1 MKQRKNRRP
10 FARPSRRD
18 SAASVASTPVF
29 QPLEPRKLL
38 TTLVANPDLDMGQTD
53 QFYGW
58 VAMPAWYFNE
68 TLDASGV
75 EDRSIR
81 LGIRLLDSNPAAH
94 PTVTIL
100 DLDGHPLFPWIGLQA
115 DGTFSTEVEVSTRIG
130 APPPG
135 ASDGYWGSDDDES
148 ESFFGLDTGFNPGWR
163 VATDSLGNFLPGVWI
178 PDGRF
183 HPVRQIDWD
192 EDADPAAW
200 NTDNVPDNFQLVI
213 PETGYWSMGPDGF
226 YETED
231 DSRLPLAF
239 AGVFPGAGTDDRQL
253 GTADDAWVGT
263 MAPNSF
269 VAPNT
274 MTFEPHLVDRRTGW
288 SGSQNLYAGDGKAD
302 FNNGI
307 GRIIIS
313 GSTATTRLIFYVVED
328 FEGVIEVSAPF
339 AIPES
344 DRIGLAMNS
353 DGSVYQAAGMG
364 PIIIGNP
371 TNANWTVN
379 NPADNILA
387 FLPNGYQRYDR
398 STEGIIQEDPSLNEQ
413 MGRIY
418 IDGSLFGLS
427 RLSGAL
433 ERLQVGFFGGK
444 LFVDGDVD
452 VINVVGDASY
462 IEVNGNPTDTRAAV
476 KVGRVLGSFITGRN
490 NSTTITVEGDFSPD
504 SLTDKP
510 FLRSDKVV
518 VEHELDIFPPG
529 IDMDYYNSFAVGG
542 ELFTL
547 EGGDSEQAVYLRN
560 DTFGTAQ
567 FAGRETGLSIVQGVL
582 GRTPADDQH
591 VLGDG
596 GDDFDY
602 YAIAVDGLHELRIQL
617 SVQTLM
623 TLQDAEGNILQSRG
637 SDGTTGDILY
647 TPDHAGVLYIVINNT
662 AGFTGAG
669 QAYQLVINNQAPV
682 TLGEVRAGG
691 SLTYRATDGS
701 AIITQVGS
709 IGTIRVGQDAGAD
722 DEGDAPAIGNLLIQA
737 GESLWNVTSGGY
749 IGGTILQNGTRVLFG
764 TTFAAEQ
771 HIGELLA
778 GYGRNVEQP
787 SGEGFHGGSIGS
799 LLVNA
804 RGDIGIVRAK
814 MAGGIQSELTN
825 LLGDIGGIA
834 DANGATPALTQINA
848 GGSISVISAE
858 NRIRANTNP
867 NLGLHVNVGAGER
880 IDLIE
885 AGAVIADG
893 FDLAAAPGDAGVIN
907 GQALITTGLGGN
919 VRFFRAPFVW
929 GNGVDDAVAII
940 TGNQPLTIVDD
951 SGAIFTIK
959 VTGNSIA
966 SVRTH
971 AIQSS
976 VGVAT
981 VRIVANLGANG
992 SLVIT
997 NNSGNVE
1004 IGDIIVAGTA
1014 SSRVRI
1020 DGSGRTDVY
1029 MIRTFGAI
1037 NSIENRTN
1045 GDIVAIDS
1053 DGLNRLTLK
1062 GNLGRTFSST
1072 AVSSWVRGP
1081 EYALALGEASDV
1093 GGPLVYSQA
1102 AGSGGNPYLAG
1113 AAFDQYLNGLAVRA
1127 SGGTNSIGQVR
1138 IDGTI
1143 VDIYSEVNIGRVIAN
1158 ADKQTPFGE
1167 FHGVE
1172 GTIYTP
1178 LSITRID
1185 LGDGL
1190 VESGSGPIIKGL
1202 IAAGG
1207 IVSRVEITGEGHNI
1221 LGTITGVGFGGAID
1235 GIGRI
1240 NATKGA
1246 SIIGARITTNHLDS
1260 SFTNP
1265 DTDSGDT
1272 GSNPLA
1278 DINRI
1283 DVKDGNI
1290 INSLIAG
1297 VNVNQINIKNG
1308 IWDSNTLRADGNL
1321 NTVRADEFVYTYVN
1335 EGARNLITVVGDVQR
1350 IETQGRRGDIVDLT
1364 VDVIGNIRNLRAN
1377 TLDGLSID
1385 ADEEIRV
1392 VDARARIVRSIF
1404 RAGAITQFNAMED
1417 ITRVSFNVAGPVKQ
1431 FRSRNSDITRL
1442 DFTIDGPDGRLDL
1455 MEARGSIT
1463 GAVRVSGEIKNLRT
1477 REGDIIGRIETFSGD
1492 GFVRK
1497 LQSGRDLILDLEID
1511 RDLDKLVVG
1520 RNLSGVDDQ
1529 SLKVHGDFGTLD
1541 VRNGSFDGTI
1551 IVEGSITKN
1560 FDIQTFVDG
1569 SEITARGSIN
1579 TIRIDSGVTGVIA
1592 AYTDSIRRLD
1602 VGGDFNGTLTA
1613 RNGSID
1619 SLTIDGNAAGAI
1631 SSDEGIRNMK
1641 VGGNLTAAV
1650 RSETDIDRID
1660 VDGNTTGAIIRAL
1673 WDLKN
1678 LSIGG
1683 DVTSSVIGAGRGIL
1697 RADIGGNVDSSFL
1710 IGGLES
1716 LGADNALGGAADNA
1730 DTFSSGDV
1738 QNVNIRG
1745 GINNV
1750 VIAAGVR
1757 SGSDGFATPDA
1768 STDLTPGLSNVSNV
1782 RVDGAASGTN
1792 RIIADTTISN
1802 VTVDGTQRTVG
1813 NPGANMVLTELDQ
1826 APLTLTG
1833 GIAFSDNAAVVFT
1846 DTDGDL
1852 ITLSMRGPG
1861 SGLYTL
1867 ANGASGNLTGL
1878 VFNDTASQTNVEIR
1892 LTAATG
1898 NGRVDLD
1905 NVVIRFADDADL
1917 GNLTIDGNID
1927 GTDGITID
1935 GSVNTISLR
1944 TVNTSGTIAVGG
1956 EAKRIATNSVTAGSF
1971 VITELNTF
1979 DALTGGFGG
1988 TIFSEAIG
1996 NINVR
2001 NGTLSGVIWGRDS
2014 IGAITNNSTGAVMDH
2029 ASISTLGEIRS
2040 INAATIR
2047 NVTFISAGDLITSIN
2062 ISGDLIDS
2070 DILAG
2075 FALGSDGRYGGVGT
2089 AADRLS
2095 GGTLKNLR
2103 ISGSSIR
2110 SSVAAGVARGTD
2122 QFYGTG
2128 DDIGSLGFGVLER
2141 VDVSGS
2147 VVGSNFNSQNWAFT
2161 ASREV
2166 MDVRV
2171 GGQQFIQQGNVRTR
2185 TVNSSPLPLVV
2196 EEIRTRLEADT
2207 LLIDIYFNEEIDIST
2222 ILLDPQNPQAE
2233 SAIYFENP
2241 IDPNGIKPTPN
2252 DSYTIS
2258 YDRAKLRATIR
2269 FNRAFSLANPGVYTL
2284 VIDGSAIQ
2292 SVTGIHLDA
2301 DRDGVAGDT
2310 YSQNFLVGDAGD
2322 RVGAGTWDP
2331 DGDPLTPNDVE
2342 FLEATSLG
2350 LLLDDLVSGT
2360 GTKNREISFLG
2371 RIGDHPDTEAFY
2383 FPARF
2388 DVDIFQVTL
2397 AAGDILRATL
2407 SDIVPGSAF
2416 VGSVTLRT
2424 ATGGIVGGSIA
2435 NSQALLQE
2443 GYIETAGGT
2452 YYITVAGTSLG
2463 GPPGLDS
2470 LIDISNSGGVFT
2482 PPLLVRAI
2490 SPDEISN
2497 DIGNY
2502 ELNVM
2507 VFNDGDTGF
2516 SLATPTEI
2524 VDGQQTVIEGF
2535 IGFDNNGVPSTLF
2548 GDADVYD
2555 ISRVRLLDNTVTSQ
2569 LEEGMTLTVTLR
2581 LENVGG
2587 NLGSRYEVGVF
2598 QTSQTTGITD
2608 AILMGAPTNLN
2619 DLGIFDQAGN
2629 ATFSFRIPE
2638 AGTYAV
2644 MIQGNIESN
2653 YELLVTID
2661 TSTQGDRRAT
2671 AEELNIL
2678 LETNGGFAE
2687 WHGREGTT
2695 LSAFNLSG
2703 IGFKGLEAQVLSQ
2716 VIETVT
2722 DLYGDA
2728 GITAHVSINPADFV
2742 GQDFTTVFL
2751 ANNYEPGLYGIASTL
2766 DPQNQGKNDEAIVF
2780 VPTFASLVAAGQVD
2794 LLSLALANVVAHEVG
2809 HTLGLRHAFSPNPL
2823 GPFGIMDTSVPPSTT
2838 HQFIGD
2844 PNDPYATA
2852 SILGDAWFFGYENE
2866 VDLLQLIFDVDV

>member
-10 FARPSRRD
+10 FARPSRRA

-38 TTLVANPDLDMGQTD
+38 TTLVGNPDLDMGETN
-53 QFYGW
+53 QFFGW
-58 VAMPAWYFNE
+58 VAMPAWYFSE
-68 TLDASGV
+68 SLDASSV

-81 LGIRLLDSNPAAH
+81 LGIRLLDDNPDAH
-94 PTVTIL
+94 PIVTIL
-100 DLDGHPLFPWIGLQA
+100 DLDGHPLFPWIGQQP
-115 DGTFSTEVEVSTRIG
+115 DGTFSTEIEVSTRIG
-130 APPPG
+130 PAPPSE
-135 ASDGYWGSDDDES
+135 SDIYWGSDDDES
-148 ESFFGLDTGFNPGWR
+148 DSFFGLDSGYNPGWR
-163 VATDSLGNFLPGVWI
+163 VATDSNGNFLPGVWI

-183 HPVRQIDWD
+183 HPVRQIDWA
-192 EDADPAAW
+192 EDADPPAW
-200 NTDNVPDNFQLVI
+200 DTENVPDNFQIVI
-213 PETGYWSMGPDGF
+213 PQTGYWSVGPDGF
-226 YETED
+226 YETAD
-231 DSRLPLAF
+231 DSRLPLAY
-239 AGVFPGAGTDDRQL
+239 AGVLPGAGTDDRQL
-253 GTADDAWVGT
+253 GTADDAWVAS
-263 MAPNSF
+263 MASDPF
-269 VAPNT
+269 AAPNT
-274 MTFEPHLVDRRTGW
+274 MTFEPHLVDRTTGW
-288 SGSQNLYAGDGKAD
+288 TGDENLYAGDGKAD

-313 GSTATTRLIFYVVED
+313 GSTATTRLIFFVVDD
-328 FEGVIEVSAPF
+328 FEDTFEVSQPF

-344 DRIGLAMNS
+344 DRIGLAMNA

-364 PIIIGNP
+364 PIVIGNP

-379 NPADNILA
+379 RPADNLLA
-387 FLPNGYQRYDR
+387 FLPPGFQHYDR
-398 STEGIIQEDPSLNEQ
+398 ASEGIIQEDPSLNEQ

-418 IDGSLFGLS
+418 IDGSLFGVS
-427 RLSGAL
+427 RLGGAL

-490 NSTTITVEGDFSPD
+490 NSTTITVEGDFSPE
-504 SLTDKP
+504 SITDKP

-529 IDMDYYNSFAVGG
+529 IDMDYYNSFAAGG
-542 ELFTL
+542 EMFTL
-547 EGGDSEQAVYLRN
+547 AGGDNEDAVYLRN

-567 FAGRETGLSIVQGVL
+567 FAGRETGLTVVQGVL
-582 GRTPADDQH
+582 GTTPSDDQH
-591 VLGDG
+591 VIGDG
-596 GDDFDY
+596 GDDVDY
-602 YAIAVDGLHELRIQL
+602 YAIAVDGLHQLRIQL
-617 SVQTLM
+617 SAQTLV

-637 SDGTTGDILY
+637 DDGTLGDILY
-647 TPDHAGVLYIVINNT
+647 TPDRAGVLYIVIQNT
-662 AGFTGAG
+662 AGYSGGG

-682 TLGEVRAGG
+682 TLGEVRTGG
-691 SLTYRATDGS
+691 SLTYRASDGS

-709 IGTIRVGQDAGAD
+709 IGTIRVGQDVGAD
-722 DEGDAPAIGNLLIQA
+722 SEGDAPAIGNLLIQA
-737 GESLWNVTSGGY
+737 GQSLWNITSGGY
-749 IGGTILQNGTRVLFG
+749 IGGTITQDGNRVLFG
-764 TTFAAEQ
+764 TTFAAEE
-771 HIGELLA
+771 HVGELLA

-787 SGEGFHGGSIGS
+787 AGDGFHGGSFGS

-804 RGDIGIVRAK
+804 RGDIGVVRAK
-814 MAGGIQSELTN
+814 MSGGIRSELSSN
-825 LLGDIGGIA
+825 LGDIGAIA
-834 DANGATPALTQINA
+834 DANGATPALTQLNA
-848 GGSISVISAE
+848 GGSIGVISAE
-858 NRIRANTNP
+858 NRIQANTNP
-867 NLGLHVNVGAGER
+867 ALGLHVSVGAGER

-885 AGAVIADG
+885 AGAVVADG
-893 FDLAAAPGDAGVIN
+893 FDLGAAPTQAGVIN
-907 GQALITTGLGGN
+907 GQAVITTGLGGN

-929 GNGVDDAVAII
+929 GNGVDDAFAVVF
-940 TGNQPLTIVDD
+940 GNQPLTVVDD
-951 SGAIFTIK
+951 SGAIFTIR

-966 SVRTH
+966 TVRTH

-981 VRIVANLGANG
+981 VRIEASLGAGGN
-992 SLVIT
+992 LIIT

-1004 IGDIIVAGTA
+1004 IGDVIVTGTG
-1014 SSRVRI
+1014 SSKVVFE
-1020 DGSGRTDVY
+1020 GSGRTDVY
-1029 MIRTFGAI
+1029 MVRAFGAI
-1037 NSIENRTN
+1037 NSIENKTM
-1045 GDIVAIDS
+1045 GDIVAIDV
-1053 DGLNRLTLK
+1053 DGLNTLK
-1062 GNLGRTFSST
+1062 LAGNLGRTFSST
-1072 AVSSWVRGP
+1072 AVASWVRGP
-1081 EYALALGEASDV
+1081 EYLMALGEASDV
-1093 GGPLVYSQA
+1093 GGPLVYSA
-1102 AGSGGNPYLAG
+1102 ASGSGGDPYLAG

-1127 SGGTNSIGQVR
+1127 SGGTNQISQVR

-1158 ADKQTPFGE
+1158 ADKHTPFGD

-1207 IVSRVEITGEGHNI
+1207 IVSRVEVTGEGHDI
-1221 LGTITGVGFGGAID
+1221 LGTITGTGFGGQID

-1240 NATKGA
+1240 NATKG
-1246 SIIGARITTNHLDS
+1246 SLIRGARITTNHLDS

-1265 DTDSGDT
+1265 DPDSNDG

-1278 DINRI
+1278 DINKI
-1283 DVKDGNI
+1283 DVKDGSI

-1297 VNVNQINIKNG
+1297 VNVNSINIKG
-1308 IWDSNTLRADGNL
+1308 GLWDSNVLRADGSL
-1321 NTVRADEFVYTYVN
+1321 NTVRADDFVYTYVD

-1377 TLDGLSID
+1377 SLDGLSID

-1392 VDARARIVRSIF
+1392 VDARARIVRSFF
-1404 RAGAITQFNAMED
+1404 RAGAITKFNAVED
-1417 ITRVSFNVAGPVKQ
+1417 ITRVTFTVAGPVKQ
-1431 FRSRNSDITRL
+1431 FRSQRSDITRL

-1455 MEARGSIT
+1455 LEAYGNIT
-1463 GAVRVSGEIKNLRT
+1463 GAIRVSGEVKNLRT

-1492 GFVRK
+1492 GFVRN
-1497 LQSGRDLILDLEID
+1497 LQSGRDLILDLEVD
-1511 RDLDKLVVG
+1511 RDIDKLVVG
-1520 RNLSGVDDQ
+1520 RNLSGLDNQ

-1551 IVEGSITKN
+1551 IVEGSITKSFN
-1560 FDIQTFVDG
+1560 IMTFVDG

-1579 TIRIDSGVTGVIA
+1579 TLSLDSGMTGVIA
-1592 AYTDSIRRLD
+1592 SYTDSIRRFD
-1602 VGGDFNGTLTA
+1602 IGGDLNGTITA

-1619 SLTIDGNAAGAI
+1619 NLSIGGNAAGAI
-1631 SSDEGIRNMK
+1631 AADEGIRSMS
-1641 VGGNLTAAV
+1641 VGGNLTASV
-1650 RSETDIDRID
+1650 RSETDIDRLD
-1660 VDGNTTGAIIRAL
+1660 VDGNATGAIIRAL
-1673 WDLKN
+1673 WDLNN

-1683 DVTSSVIGAGRGIL
+1683 HVTSTIIGAGRGVL
-1697 RADIGGNVDSSFL
+1697 RADIGGNVDASYI

-1730 DTFSSGDV
+1730 DTFSSGNV
-1738 QNVNIRG
+1738 ENVNIHG
-1745 GINNV
+1745 TINNL

-1757 SGSDGFATPDA
+1757 SGSDGYATPDA
-1768 STDLTPGLSNVSNV
+1768 NTDLAPGLSNINNV

-1792 RIIADTTISN
+1792 RIIADTTVSN

-1826 APLTLTG
+1826 DPLTLAG
-1833 GIAFSDNAAVVFT
+1833 GIAFGDNAAVVFT
-1846 DTDGDL
+1846 DTDGDQ

-1892 LTAATG
+1892 VTAATG

-1917 GNLTIDGNID
+1917 GNLDIEGNLD
-1927 GTDGITID
+1927 GTDGVTID
-1935 GSVNTISLR
+1935 GSVNTITLQ
-1944 TVNTSGTIAVGG
+1944 TANTSGTIAVGG

-1971 VITELNTF
+1971 VVSVLDTF

-1988 TIFSEAIG
+1988 RIFSETIG
-1996 NINVR
+1996 NVNVR
-2001 NGTLSGVIWGRDS
+2001 NGILSGVIWGRDS
-2014 IGAITNNSTGAVMDH
+2014 INSITNNSTGGIMDH
-2029 ASISTLGEIRS
+2029 ASIATLGEIRS
-2040 INAATIR
+2040 INAGTIR
-2047 NVTFISAGDLITSIN
+2047 NVTFISAGDLIGNVN

-2075 FALGSDGRYGGVGT
+2075 FTLGSDGRYGGVGT

-2095 GGTLKNLR
+2095 GGTLQNLR
-2103 ISGSSIR
+2103 VNGSVIR
-2110 SSVAAGVARGTD
+2110 GSVAAGVARGTD
-2122 QFYGTG
+2122 QYYGTG
-2128 DDIGSLGFGVLER
+2128 DDIGSLGFGLLEH

-2161 ASREV
+2161 ASSQV

-2171 GGQQFIQQGNVRTR
+2171 GGEAFIQEGNVRTR

-2196 EEIRTRLEADT
+2196 ENIRTRLEADT

-2252 DSYTIS
+2252 DSYTIT

-2269 FNRAFSLANPGVYTL
+2269 FNRSFSLANPGVYTL
-2284 VIDGSAIQ
+2284 VIDGAAIQ

-2301 DRDGVAGDT
+2301 DHDGVAGDSYT
-2310 YSQNFLVGDAGD
+2310 QNFLVGDAGD
-2322 RVGAGTWDP
+2322 RVEAGTWDP
-2331 DGDPLTPNDVE
+2331 DSDPLTPNDVD
-2342 FLEATSLG
+2342 FLEATSLS
-2350 LLLDDLVSGT
+2350 LLLDDLVGGT
-2360 GTKNREISFLG
+2360 GTKNHQISFLG
-2371 RIGDHPDTEAFY
+2371 RIGDHPDTESFY
-2383 FPARF
+2383 FPGRF
-2388 DVDIFQVTL
+2388 DVDVFEVTL

-2416 VGSVTLRT
+2416 LGSVTLRT
-2424 ATGGIVGGSIA
+2424 ETGGIIGGSVA
-2435 NSQALLQE
+2435 RSQSLLSE
-2443 GYIETAGGT
+2443 GYIETSGGT
-2452 YYITVAGTSLG
+2452 YYLTVAGTSLG

-2470 LIDISNSGGVFT
+2470 LIDISNSTGVYT

-2516 SLATPTEI
+2516 SQATQTDI
-2524 VDGQQTVIEGF
+2524 VDGQEMVLEGF
-2535 IGFDNNGVPSTLF
+2535 IGFDTNGVPSDLF

-2555 ISRVRLLDNTVTSQ
+2555 ISRVRLADNSLTSQ

-2598 QTSQTTGITD
+2598 QTTQTTGITD
-2608 AILMGAPTNLN
+2608 GILMGAPTNLN

-2629 ATFSFRIPE
+2629 ATFTFQVPE

-2644 MIQGNIESN
+2644 MIQGNIQSN
-2653 YELLVTID
+2653 YELVVTID
-2661 TSTQGDRRAT
+2661 TNTQGDRRAT

-2678 LETNGGFAE
+2678 LETNGGFAA
-2687 WHGREGTT
+2687 WHGREGTS
-2695 LSAFNLSG
+2695 LNAFDLSG
-2703 IGFKGLEAQVLSQ
+2703 IGFKGLEAQILSE

-2722 DLYGDA
+2722 DLFDA
-2728 GITAHVSINPADFV
+2728 AGVTAHVSINPADFV
-2742 GQDFTTVFL
+2742 GEDFTTVFL

-2794 LLSLALANVVAHEVG
+2794 VLSLALANVVTHEVS
-2809 HTLGLRHAFSPNPL
+2809 HTLGLRHAFNPNPF
-2823 GPFGIMDTSVPPSTT
+2823 GPIGMMDTSVPPSTP

-2852 SILGDAWFFGYENE
+2852 SILSDSWFFGLENE